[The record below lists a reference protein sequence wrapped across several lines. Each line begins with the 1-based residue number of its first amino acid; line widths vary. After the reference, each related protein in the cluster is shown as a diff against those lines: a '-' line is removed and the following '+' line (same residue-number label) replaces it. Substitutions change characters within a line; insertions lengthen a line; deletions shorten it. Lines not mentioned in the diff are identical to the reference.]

1 MPEVGLIDIHCHIIP
16 GVDDGAESLEDA
28 VRMLRMEYAQGVRKI
43 IATPHYRKLYFE
55 TPAEIIKR
63 QFGLLKRAAAAAEI
77 DIELYLGCEFH
88 VNMDMMEILKE
99 RETSTLAGSRYV
111 LSEFSGNSE
120 PSFIRERIYS
130 LLSGGYRPIVAHVER
145 YRAARDDISLIEE
158 IKEMGALIQVNA
170 DNILGK
176 EGFGSGRFCRKLLKE
191 GLVDFIASD
200 CHGSERRI
208 SRLGQACDYV
218 RKKFGSSYAR
228 RLFIENP
235 QKIINSDGISLPL

>member
-1 MPEVGLIDIHCHIIP
+1 MPEAGLIDIHCHIIP

-43 IATPHYRKLYFE
+43 IATPHYRKQYFE

-63 QFGLLKRAAAAAEI
+63 QFGLLKRAAVAAEI

-120 PSFIRERIYS
+120 LSFIRERIYS
-130 LLSGGYRPIVAHVER
+130 LLSGGYRPVVAHVER
-145 YRAARDDISLIEE
+145 YRAARDNISLIEE

-176 EGFGSGRFCRKLLKE
+176 EGFGTGRFCRKLLKE
-191 GLVDFIASD
+191 GLADFVASD

-208 SRLGQACDYV
+208 TRLGEAFDYV
-218 RKKFGSSYAR
+218 RRKYGSSCAG

-235 QKIINSDGISLPL
+235 QRIINK

>member
-1 MPEVGLIDIHCHIIP
+1 MPEAGLIDIHCHIIP

-88 VNMDMMEILKE
+88 VNMDMVEILKE

-120 PSFIRERIYS
+120 LSFIRERIYS
-130 LLSGGYRPIVAHVER
+130 LLSGGYRPVVAHVER

-176 EGFGSGRFCRKLLKE
+176 EGFGTGRFCRKLLKE
-191 GLVDFIASD
+191 GLADFVASD

-208 SRLGQACDYV
+208 TRLGEAFDYV
-218 RKKFGSSYAR
+218 RRKYGSFCAG

-235 QKIINSDGISLPL
+235 QRIINK

>member
-1 MPEVGLIDIHCHIIP
+1 M
-16 GVDDGAESLEDA
+16 
-28 VRMLRMEYAQGVRKI
+28 
-43 IATPHYRKLYFE
+43 
-55 TPAEIIKR
+55 
-63 QFGLLKRAAAAAEI
+63 
-77 DIELYLGCEFH
+77 
-88 VNMDMMEILKE
+88 
-99 RETSTLAGSRYV
+99 

-130 LLSGGYRPIVAHVER
+130 LLSGGYRPVVAHVER

-176 EGFGSGRFCRKLLKE
+176 EGFGTGRFCRKLLKE
-191 GLVDFIASD
+191 GLADFVASD

-208 SRLGQACDYV
+208 TRLGEAFDYV
-218 RKKFGSSYAR
+218 RRKYGSSCAG

-235 QKIINSDGISLPL
+235 QRIINK

>member
-1 MPEVGLIDIHCHIIP
+1 MPEFGLIDIHCHIIP

-43 IATPHYRKLYFE
+43 IATPHYRKQYFE
-55 TPAEIIKR
+55 TPAEILKR
-63 QFGLLKRAAAAAEI
+63 QFGPLKRAAAAAEI

-88 VNMDMMEILKE
+88 VNMDMVEILKE

-130 LLSGGYRPIVAHVER
+130 LLSGGYRPVVAHVER

-176 EGFGSGRFCRKLLKE
+176 EGFGTGRFCRKLLKE
-191 GLVDFIASD
+191 GLADFVASD

-208 SRLGQACDYV
+208 TRLGEAFDYV
-218 RKKFGSSYAR
+218 RRKYGSSCAG

-235 QKIINSDGISLPL
+235 QRIINK

>member
-1 MPEVGLIDIHCHIIP
+1 MPEAGLIDIHCHIIP

-43 IATPHYRKLYFE
+43 IATPHYRKQYFE

-63 QFGLLKRAAAAAEI
+63 QFGLLKRTAAAAEI

-130 LLSGGYRPIVAHVER
+130 LLSGGYRPVVAHVER
-145 YRAARDDISLIEE
+145 YRAARDNISLIEE

-176 EGFGSGRFCRKLLKE
+176 KDLVREDSAGS
-191 GLVDFIASD
+191 
-200 CHGSERRI
+200 
-208 SRLGQACDYV
+208 Y
-218 RKKFGSSYAR
+218 
-228 RLFIENP
+228 
-235 QKIINSDGISLPL
+235 